1 MGLHSRLAEKE
12 HEKRVYERDLVE
24 CEESYEYISMK
35 RREIEEDIYAPDKS
49 YDMTYSGDWY
59 GALERDADNLRNENC
74 SQTAI
79 LLNNTSKRLDD
90 LQKVMERLR
99 ELIRECE
106 EEIAALE
113 EEIRERERNNYE

>member
-35 RREIEEDIYAPDKS
+35 RREIEGDIYEPDKS
-49 YDMTYSGDWY
+49 FDMICSGDWY
-59 GALERDADNLRNENC
+59 GKLESDADNLRNENC
-74 SQTAI
+74 SRLGVI
-79 LLNNTSKRLDD
+79 LTKTSKHLDD
-90 LQKVMERLR
+90 LQKVMERLQ

-113 EEIRERERNNYE
+113 EEIRERERNSNT